1 MNKLVAPLAF
11 VVLLSACS
19 SNKDP
24 KEQGPIKTAGK
35 SWIGTWE
42 RKQNLSDAE
51 LDIKSVKSD
60 SIEFSLSAAN
70 GGNSGELEGTAIV
83 NDSMA
88 VYLDKDKTD
97 SCLIHFVLLGD
108 SVIKINQLSG
118 ICGAGNGVFYGGV
131 YKNARL
137 LPKAKE
143 ETKNL
148 VDLGI
153 FKTSKED
160 SVFRLLVGDSY
171 KLFASTTQQTSEG
184 DDLDSLHANVYASG
198 INGLFTIAEN
208 IIMID
213 SSHNI
218 WSAVI
223 DKEKLYYFTNAS
235 RYKDSLPK
243 TIHNWRQR
251 FKDYKIVY
259 KH

>member
-11 VVLLSACS
+11 AALLSACS
-19 SNKDP
+19 SNNGTK
-24 KEQGPIKTAGK
+24 GPAPVKMASK
-35 SWIGTWE
+35 SWVGTWE
-42 RKQNLSDAE
+42 RKQNLPDAE

-60 SIEFSLSAAN
+60 SILFSLSAAN
-70 GGNSGELEGTAIV
+70 GGNWGELEGIAIV
-83 NDSMA
+83 NDNMA
-88 VYLDKDKTD
+88 IYLNKDETD
-97 SCLIHFVLLGD
+97 SCLIHFMLLGD
-108 SVIKINQLSG
+108 SVIKIDQLSG
-118 ICGAGNGVFYGGV
+118 ICGAGNGVSYGGV

-143 ETKNL
+143 KTKNL
-148 VDLGI
+148 FDLGI
-153 FKTSKED
+153 FKTAKED
-160 SVFRLLVGDSY
+160 SIFRLLVGDSY
-171 KLFASTTQQTSEG
+171 ELFASTTQQTSEG

-213 SSHNI
+213 SSNRI

-243 TIHNWRQR
+243 TIDNWRQR